1 MTVRAALLSL
11 VVLLGQSLAGCT
23 GHATRPTAQILHVL
37 APTGALRVALYT
49 GTPTSLL
56 GDNDLRGV
64 GYELGKALAQRL
76 RVPFRPQVFA
86 RNADVLD
93 AVTRGDADVAFTNA
107 SAERAN
113 RMLFTQPYLLIDLG
127 YLARAQ
133 VPVTSPADVDR
144 AGLHVGVTAR
154 SSSDAI
160 LSVSL
165 VHAQVVRADS
175 IAEGIRMMSSGTID
189 LYATNK
195 ATLYEM
201 ADKLPGARVLE
212 GNWGIERHAV
222 GIPLGRERG
231 LPYLR
236 AFIADA
242 MASGL
247 VQAASARAG
256 LRGAKVADAAQ

>member
-1 MTVRAALLSL
+1 MTVRATLLSL
-11 VVLLGQSLAGCT
+11 LMLLCQLMCGCT
-23 GHATRPTAQILHVL
+23 STATRPTAEIQRAL
-37 APTGALRVALYT
+37 APTGVLRVALYT

-56 GDNDLRGV
+56 ASNDLRGV
-64 GYELGKALAQRL
+64 GYELGRELAQRL
-76 RVPFRPQVFA
+76 RVPFQPQVFA

-93 AVTRGDADVAFTNA
+93 AVTKGSADVAFTNA

-127 YLARAQ
+127 FLARAQ

-144 AGLHVGVTAR
+144 PGLHVGVTAR

-160 LSVSL
+160 LSKSL
-165 VHAQVVRADS
+165 VHAEVVRAES
-175 IAEGIRMMSSGTID
+175 ITEGVQMMSSGTID

-212 GNWGIERHAV
+212 GNWGIERHAL

-242 MASGL
+242 IASGL
-247 VQAASARAG
+247 VQAASTRAG